1 MIIIIAILIFV
12 ERQTKSDCDQNK
24 ILQD

>member
-12 ERQTKSDCDQNK
+12 ERRTKSDCDQNK
-24 ILQD
+24 ILKD